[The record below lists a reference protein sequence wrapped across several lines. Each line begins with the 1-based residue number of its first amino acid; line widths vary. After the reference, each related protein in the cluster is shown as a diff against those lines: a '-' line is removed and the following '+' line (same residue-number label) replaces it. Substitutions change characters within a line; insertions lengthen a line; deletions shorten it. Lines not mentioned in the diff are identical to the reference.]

1 MTDEIYDNKIKQ
13 EIERYS
19 VMLQHYEK
27 FPLDIEEN
35 QDKISEAVEGIS
47 KLHHSEAG
55 HKTIKFKD
63 KIEETRDGLS
73 KLLEELRLK

>member
-1 MTDEIYDNKIKQ
+1 MAEKSYNVMERQ
-13 EIERYS
+13 IERYS
-19 VMLQHYEK
+19 QIFKYYKENPKEVEG
-27 FPLDIEEN
+27 N

-73 KLLEELRLK
+73 KLLEESN